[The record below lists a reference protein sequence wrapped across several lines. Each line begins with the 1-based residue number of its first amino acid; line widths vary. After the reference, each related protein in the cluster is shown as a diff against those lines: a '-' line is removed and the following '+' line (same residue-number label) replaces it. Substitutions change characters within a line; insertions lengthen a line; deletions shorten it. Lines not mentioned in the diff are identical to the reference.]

1 MEKWADFSFAIV
13 LGEYDH
19 VFREALEIVI
29 IKRYDFYRRST
40 TELQTSRSFH
50 RVAFFP
56 RKPLQ
61 QQFCF
66 SKQFSCYGW
75 LQILD

>member
-1 MEKWADFSFAIV
+1 MEKWVDFSFAVV

-40 TELQTSRSFH
+40 TELQTSK
-50 RVAFFP
+50 FP
-56 RKPLQ
+56 Q
-61 QQFCF
+61 SCF
-66 SKQFSCYGW
+66 LSEKAVTTTALF
-75 LQILD
+75 LKTI